1 MLDLIAVLRE
11 GECRRDNATAAEAST
26 SARQGER
33 STAHDRG
40 DRESARGGLIF
51 NFSWLS
57 ASSTSL
63 VRSMQHAHHARTTK
77 RARKRACISRVSG
90 SRGFRKARLAWG
102 EVFRSGR
109 TKFFLVFCIAERSS
123 VFRRFLFFKRGGTL
137 RNTVDCRFRTCDL
150 PKRSPKR
157 GQQSL
162 GSGAPSVDQ
171 HRFVYSRKTPM
182 AQEHTTRCTYGWYIA
197 FVRST
202 VVLLWGIFSE
212 RFTLGSPMWTSL

>member
-1 MLDLIAVLRE
+1 M
-11 GECRRDNATAAEAST
+11 ASCIPPLYGRVG
-26 SARQGER
+26 AG
-33 STAHDRG
+33 
-40 DRESARGGLIF
+40 RGGC
-51 NFSWLS
+51 
-57 ASSTSL
+57 
-63 VRSMQHAHHARTTK
+63 VR
-77 RARKRACISRVSG
+77 
-90 SRGFRKARLAWG
+90 
-102 EVFRSGR
+102 RSR
-109 TKFFLVFCIAERSS
+109 TKFLLVFCIAERSS

-157 GQQSL
+157 GQRSL

-212 RFTLGSPMWTSL
+212 RFTLWALPCGLVYRVISTSSFSMHAHTQHQRRTYAAFLELLNQCRGLARALIRSSSVGVLSSAT